1 MIAATVATIIGFA
14 NSPPLIP
21 QTTFAYLEK
30 AVVTVGGAAAC
41 TQTYENGV
49 LTLTFSDGLQ
59 LCSGSFILATKF

>member
-1 MIAATVATIIGFA
+1 LNLKQLALRTEM
-14 NSPPLIP
+14 
-21 QTTFAYLEK
+21 EK